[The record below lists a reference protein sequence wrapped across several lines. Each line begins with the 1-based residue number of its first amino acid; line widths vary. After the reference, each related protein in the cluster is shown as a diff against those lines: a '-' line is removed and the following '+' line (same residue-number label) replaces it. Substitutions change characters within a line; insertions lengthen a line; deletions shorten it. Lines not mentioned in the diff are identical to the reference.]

1 MTSYEYTCIP
11 IWFLVQV
18 PSPPQ
23 TLTSCTAQLWIP
35 SDQEIRNAI
44 ITIPIAETGHAQ
56 KKRRMICNTIFLRD
70 KRVIN
75 WYKILI
81 KAANV

>member
-18 PSPPQ
+18 PSSPQ

-44 ITIPIAETGHAQ
+44 ITIPITETGHAQ
-56 KKRRMICNTIFLRD
+56 KKTQDDLQ
-70 KRVIN
+70 
-75 WYKILI
+75 YHILADPTYL
-81 KAANV
+81 KKER